1 MRVEQQAAW
10 VLHERPYRESSVLL
24 EAFSREFGR
33 VGLVARGARCER
45 PRFGRGILKPLQPLG
60 LGWTG
65 RGELGTLTAA
75 EAAGAPL
82 VLHGE
87 AVYAALYL
95 NELLVRLLQRN
106 DPHPEIFARYGDC
119 LAELEAGTGAIAW
132 TLRRFERDFL
142 GMLGYAV
149 MFAHEGVAGELILP
163 DREYSYDPECG
174 PIPWRLRPMAPSLKG
189 RALLALG
196 ESAQPDEAVLRDLRR
211 LMRAQIRHHL
221 GGREL
226 NAWRLFSSLA
236 GPVHAAGESTQQR

>member
-10 VLHERPYRESSVLL
+10 ILHERPYRESSVLL

-33 VGLVARGARCER
+33 VGLVARGARRER

-60 LGWTG
+60 LGWSG

-82 VLHGE
+82 ALQGE

-106 DPHPEIFARYGDC
+106 DPHPEIFVRYGEC
-119 LAELEAGTGAIAW
+119 LAELEACSGAIAW
-132 TLRRFERDFL
+132 VLRRFEHDLL
-142 GMLGYAV
+142 GMLGYAL
-149 MFAHEGVAGELILP
+149 MFAHDGVAGERIDP
-163 DREYSYDPECG
+163 DRDYSYDPERG
-174 PIPWRLRPMAPSLKG
+174 PIPWTLRPLAPSLKG

-196 ESAQPDEAVLRDLRR
+196 DASQPEDAVLRDLRR

-226 NAWRLFSSLA
+226 NAWRLFA
-236 GPVHAAGESTQQR
+236 PRDAQRHPGPE